1 MGRWE
6 RERWRWGGGRGRGG
20 GGKVGEGEE
29 EVGRRERAR
38 RRWRGGRGRMEGG
51 EVGEGEEE
59 VERKWRAGKG
69 RGGKRGHYMRRVY
82 CDHKLC
88 GPFLHSR
95 GYCVLYHKSCHPPA
109 VTQWHAQELP
119 PTHSHTVACNT
130 KPAIHTMECKQPVA
144 GNVHTYNTE
153 CISYLSTLW
162 HAIERT
168 HDLSQQTFTNDTP
181 QQLATTTPPQT
192 LDDQKRDSR

>member
-1 MGRWE
+1 MGEGEVEVGRWE

-20 GGKVGEGEE
+20 GG
-29 EVGRRERAR
+29 
-38 RRWRGGRGRMEGG
+38 
-51 EVGEGEEE
+51 EVGEE
-59 VERKWRAGKG
+59 VESRKGE
-69 RGGKRGHYMRRVY
+69 GGKEGGRRGHYMRRVY

-88 GPFLHSR
+88 GPFLLDRDCLHSR

-130 KPAIHTMECKQPVA
+130 KPAIYTMECKQPVA

-192 LDDQKRDSR
+192 LDDQKRDLR